1 MKKTEKKAEKT
12 TKKSGKK
19 KSSKNGGGFDFN
31 SKQLQKEFNKRM
43 KVLVQEVKKDTEKAI
58 KVLMKEAKQKIHA
71 GSEFVRHDVLKSM
84 VAQYEHVAEKVED
97 VLGIEHGE
105 HKPAAKATPAKAATR
120 RPADSRSQ
128 TTTASSGTTRRPAA
142 SPTQSSTGSSGTTRR
157 PATTRAR
164 KTVPPMTAASQ
175 GEGHAA

>member
-19 KSSKNGGGFDFN
+19 KNAKAGGSYEFN
-31 SKQLQKEFNKRM
+31 SKELQKEFNKKM

-58 KVLMKEAKQKIHA
+58 KVLMKEAKEKIHA

-105 HKPAAKATPAKAATR
+105 HKPAAKEAPPKAATR
-120 RPADSRSQ
+120 TQ
-128 TTTASSGTTRRPAA
+128 TSTAHSGTTRRQAA
-142 SPTQSSTGSSGTTRR
+142 SRARTSTTNSDTA
-157 PATTRAR
+157 PASRTR